1 MSSVVE
7 IKVPDIGDFKDIEV
21 IEVLVK
27 EGDTVQ
33 PEDSLITLESDKA
46 SMDIP
51 SPQGGVI
58 KGLKVKAGDRVSEGT
73 PILDLE
79 ASDAASEGASDGA
92 SDGAAAAKS
101 DADAAPASSPPPTA
115 APEPSSV
122 APSSKA
128 TQTQAAAQAQ
138 APAPAAA
145 PAAQVAAASAA
156 GLRPPPITTSI
167 DEEAFR
173 KAHASPS
180 VRRFARELGVDLGRL
195 NGTGPKGRILKED
208 IQDFVKRLAAQGPA
222 AGGLSLLP
230 VPEIDFTRF
239 GAVDYQPLTKIN
251 RLTGQNLHRNWVTI
265 PHVTQFDEADITE
278 LDAFRKQLAAEYKD
292 KGVKITF
299 LAFLMKALVSAL
311 KEYPRFNASLDPTGE
326 QLIIKQYYNMG
337 IAVDTP
343 DGLVVPVVRDVDRK
357 SLVELARETAEIS
370 EKARNRRLKTQDM
383 EGGCITITSLGG
395 IGGTHFTP
403 IVNAPEVAILGV
415 SRAGMQPVWNGK
427 EFMPRLIL
435 PLSLSYDHRVI
446 DGALGARFTTYLSGL
461 LSDMRRMLL

>member
-58 KGLKVKAGDRVSEGT
+58 KGLKLKAGDRVSEGT

-79 ASDAASEGASDGA
+79 ASDGASESAGDGA
-92 SDGAAAAKS
+92 SDSAAATES
-101 DADAAPASSPPPTA
+101 DSSAAPASSPPPA
-115 APEPSSV
+115 DAPEPSSA
-122 APSSKA
+122 APAS
-128 TQTQAAAQAQ
+128 AAAQAK

-145 PAAQVAAASAA
+145 PAAQAAAASPA
-156 GLRPPPITTSI
+156 GLRPPPITTPI

-180 VRRFARELGVDLGRL
+180 VRRFARELGVDLGHL
-195 NGTGPKGRILKED
+195 SGTGPKGRILKED

-222 AGGLSLLP
+222 TGGLSLLP

-415 SRAGMQPVWNGK
+415 SRAGMQPVWNGQ